1 MNKFIS
7 GTHPYFET
15 GHMAKSCAI
24 RTFEAAPM
32 KAQIKNKKSKT
43 TCGNVQNT
51 KVGLPS
57 NEEKR
62 TAHETPPYKDNPRV
76 HIRHVI
82 KLVNSVIW

>member
-43 TCGNVQNT
+43 TCGKVQNT
-51 KVGLPS
+51 KVGLP
-57 NEEKR
+57 
-62 TAHETPPYKDNPRV
+62 
-76 HIRHVI
+76 
-82 KLVNSVIW
+82 